1 MQHGPVV
8 LVVEENHSFNDVI
21 TNSGMPYLKG
31 LAAENS
37 LATGYYAD
45 THPSIGNYFMM
56 TAGQIITNDDSF
68 NGPVNVDNLVR
79 HLLQAGKTWK
89 AYAESLPGVG
99 YIGGDSGAYLH
110 RHNPLSYFTDVVNS
124 SNERLNLVPFS
135 QFAHDLNDGQ
145 LPDFSFVAPNM
156 FDDAHNG
163 TLQQADQWLQANIAP
178 LLASP
183 QFKNGGLLLIVFD
196 EAEDTD
202 TTLGG
207 GHVPLVLVGP
217 AVKQGFQS
225 ANQYQH
231 QNLLKMITTYL
242 GVDGNLGKAAG
253 ASAMNEFLH

>member
-1 MQHGPVV
+1 MV
-8 LVVEENHSFNDVI
+8 LVVEENHGFADVI
-21 TNSGMPYLKG
+21 TNSGMPYLKS
-31 LAAENS
+31 LAAQNS

-89 AYAESLPGVG
+89 AYAESLPAVG
-99 YIGGDSGAYLH
+99 YVGGDSGAYLH

-135 QFAHDLNDGQ
+135 QFAHDLNNGQ
-145 LPDFSFVAPNM
+145 LPDFSFIAPNM

-178 LLASP
+178 LLSSP
-183 QFKNGGLLLIVFD
+183 QFKNGGLLLVVFD

-207 GHVPLVLVGP
+207 GHVPLVLAGP
-217 AVKQGFQS
+217 AVKHGFQS

-231 QNLLKMITTYL
+231 QNLLKMITSYL
-242 GVDGNLGKAAG
+242 GVDGNLGSAAN
-253 ASAMNEFLH
+253 ASAMPEFLQ